1 MAVSDCRELLF
12 SNSQPGGFVPHF
24 CFGSC
29 FYRKLVTSWVSL
41 TQLFLCF
48 LGVIMLAE
56 KQATSHSRKCEL
68 KTRSRTTD
76 YEMNR
81 GLSIKLAHI
90 TVGWLLLVQHF
101 LKCSSSP
108 IEWCQ
113 ELKLQ
118 TFHCGFKKQFLFCSV
133 SYVRSIF
140 FPTLVR
146 GNNMKTGKLDV
157 CRDVLQCTHL
167 LLRFWSSTKPR
178 AIRG

>member
-118 TFHCGFKKQFLFCSV
+118 TFHCGFKKAILILFRQLRQV
-133 SYVRSIF
+133 NIF
-140 FPTLVR
+140 PYL
-146 GNNMKTGKLDV
+146 GEGK
-157 CRDVLQCTHL
+157 
-167 LLRFWSSTKPR
+167 
-178 AIRG
+178 